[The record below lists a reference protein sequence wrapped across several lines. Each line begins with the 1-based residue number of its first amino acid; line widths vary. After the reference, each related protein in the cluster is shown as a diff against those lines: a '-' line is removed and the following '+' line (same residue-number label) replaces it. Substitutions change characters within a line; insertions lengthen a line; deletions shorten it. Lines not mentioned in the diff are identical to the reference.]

1 MNLHAVGIGILF
13 ITIAIIIIIITF
25 GFGIICIWPLLILGG
40 LLFLFGVLS
49 PSQKTFF
56 NQFQSPSQNHQKEM
70 KRICSNCQKTVPI
83 HLKKCPHCGN
93 EFKYD

>member
-1 MNLHAVGIGILF
+1 MNLHALGLGILF
-13 ITIAIIIIIITF
+13 IIIAIIIIIVTF

-40 LLFLFGVLS
+40 LLFIIGLFT

-56 NQFQSPSQNHQKEM
+56 KQYQSPQQNQPKEM
-70 KRICSNCQKTVPI
+70 KRICNNCQKTVP
-83 HLKKCPHCGN
+83 LTLRKCPYCGH